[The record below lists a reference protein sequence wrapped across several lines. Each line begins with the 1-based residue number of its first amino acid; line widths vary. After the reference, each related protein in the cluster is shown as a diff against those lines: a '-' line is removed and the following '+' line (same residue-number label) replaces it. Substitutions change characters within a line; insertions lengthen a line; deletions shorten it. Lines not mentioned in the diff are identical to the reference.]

1 MFYGPDIESPAGRI
15 LLPPHCFQI
24 LTSSKQVAKALRV
37 WRGKEAALVG
47 LENRLQLKT
56 LGHKAVTAARAFMA
70 TLATSSFRRPSPRV
84 AELDP
89 RHSKEVLP
97 HPTVTDVQDAKMNTV
112 PLHRELVAV
121 EGVRLH
127 ESTLV
132 RVRKVTGGIDP
143 PVRFLTILEL
153 QKCDVI
159 ASAEQNV
166 RGGFQLGWATVV
178 CLLASELRDPQ
189 ILVVIN
195 WVTMTTPLSSGYDE
209 GGGE

>member
-1 MFYGPDIESPAGRI
+1 
-15 LLPPHCFQI
+15 
-24 LTSSKQVAKALRV
+24 
-37 WRGKEAALVG
+37 
-47 LENRLQLKT
+47 
-56 LGHKAVTAARAFMA
+56 MA
-70 TLATSSFRRPSPRV
+70 TLATSSFRRPSPRA
-84 AELDP
+84 AEPDP
-89 RHSKEVLP
+89 RHSKEVLS
-97 HPTVTDVQDAKMNTV
+97 HPTVTDVQDATVNTV
-112 PLHRELVAV
+112 PLHRESVAV

-132 RVRKVTGGIDP
+132 RVRKMTGGMDS
-143 PVRFLTILEL
+143 PVHLL
-153 QKCDVI
+153 QIWEPQKGDVI

-195 WVTMTTPLSSGYDE
+195 GVTMTSQLSSGYDE